1 MTHWNSP
8 HFHAYFPTSNSYPA
22 ICADMLSA
30 ALSCIGFTWIA
41 SPACTELEMKMM
53 DWLASMIN
61 LPDYFKFSSAHTSSE
76 SSTATGSGRGGGVI
90 IGTASEA
97 TLVTLL
103 AARNRT
109 TSGFKNLRGSFDDD
123 TLNKL
128 VCYCSEQSHSS
139 AERAGLLGSVRTKL
153 LPFDPKTNGLR
164 GQTLQDAIDR
174 DRSAGLIPFYVCA
187 TLGTTSTCAFDH
199 LEEIGKVCE
208 KENIWLH
215 VDAAYAGSAFICPEY
230 RHLMAVCAI

>member
-1 MTHWNSP
+1 MQMTHWNSP

-53 DWLASMIN
+53 DWLAQMIG
-61 LPDYFKFSSAHTSSE
+61 LPHHFLFSSGNNAETA
-76 SSTATGSGRGGGVI
+76 STATGTGRGGGVI

-97 TLVTLL
+97 TLVTLM

-109 TSGFKNLRGSFDDD
+109 TSGWRNTRGSFDEDI
-123 TLNKL
+123 LNKL
-128 VCYCSEQSHSS
+128 VCYCSEQAHSS

-153 LPFDPKTNGLR
+153 VPFDPQTNGLR
-164 GQTLQDAIDR
+164 GEALQDAIDR
-174 DRSAGLIPFYVCA
+174 DRAAGLIPFYVVA
-187 TLGTTSTCAFDH
+187 TLGTTSTCSYDH
-199 LEEIGKVCE
+199 LEEIGKV
-208 KENIWLH
+208 
-215 VDAAYAGSAFICPEY
+215 G
-230 RHLMAVCAI
+230 